1 MPPLRI
7 HSVQHVT
14 VALFPHF
21 PLEVAPHV
29 LLHRLVPGADWCV
42 ALPKLKP
49 LSGQT
54 CPEAFQSALDA
65 LDVIGRWEWDAST
78 DGIRSDAFVALL
90 FGLDPKQAEKGAT
103 LAAYIDGIHADDRE
117 RVLALIRRSAQEGS
131 TFLTEY
137 RVISVDGRTRWV
149 LARGRF
155 TTDHSGRP
163 LCGSGILV
171 DITQMRMFEGTFD
184 KAGTYAGEAPL
195 DRAADHAIAAQEAIA
210 EMQDP
215 KLKALADA
223 LLLGLGRKLAQQE
236 VHERRRH
243 MN

>member
-1 MPPLRI
+1 M
-7 HSVQHVT
+7 
-14 VALFPHF
+14 
-21 PLEVAPHV
+21 
-29 LLHRLVPGADWCV
+29 
-42 ALPKLKP
+42 PKLKP

-90 FGLDPKQAEKGAT
+90 FGLDPKQAEEGAP
-103 LAAYIDGIHADDRE
+103 LAAYIEGIHADDRE

-131 TFLTEY
+131 AFLTEY

-155 TTDHSGRP
+155 TTDHFGRP
-163 LCGSGILV
+163 LSGSGILV
-171 DITQMRMFEGTFD
+171 DITRMRMFEGTFD
-184 KAGTYAGEAPL
+184 EGGTYAGEAPL
-195 DRAADHAIAAQEAIA
+195 DRAADHAIAAQEAIV

-223 LLLGLGRKLAQQE
+223 LLMELGRKLAQQE
-236 VHERRRH
+236 VHERRRR